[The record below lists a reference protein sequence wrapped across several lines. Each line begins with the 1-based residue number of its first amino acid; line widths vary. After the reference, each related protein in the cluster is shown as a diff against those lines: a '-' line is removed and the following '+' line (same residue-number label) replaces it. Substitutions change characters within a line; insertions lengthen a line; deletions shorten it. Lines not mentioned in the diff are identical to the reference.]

1 MVGLIAGVGSQLV
14 SKILTPKPGGTF
26 LGNLTRKLGLN
37 KTHVPGFSGAVN
49 QNSLPVSSA
58 IANSKPIGINPNSP
72 AMPTNTSAGATVGV
86 SGKDFYILLAIVAA
100 FVLLRK
106 KIGL

>member
-1 MVGLIAGVGSQLV
+1 MVGLVAGVGSQLV

-58 IANSKPIGINPNSP
+58 IANSNPIGINPNSP
-72 AMPTNTSAGATVGV
+72 ANTSAGATVGV